1 MKDLKM
7 TQIKLLKMK
16 TIMPEVKSSF
26 DGINNR
32 LDITEENISKL
43 EDKAIETIPK
53 ETQRNKAKEKNEE
66 STNEL

>member
-1 MKDLKM
+1 M
-7 TQIKLLKMK
+7 TQIKLLEMK
-16 TIMPEVKSSF
+16 TIMPEMKSSF

-53 ETQRNKAKEKNEE
+53 ETQRNKDKEKNEE
-66 STNEL
+66 NMSELWNN